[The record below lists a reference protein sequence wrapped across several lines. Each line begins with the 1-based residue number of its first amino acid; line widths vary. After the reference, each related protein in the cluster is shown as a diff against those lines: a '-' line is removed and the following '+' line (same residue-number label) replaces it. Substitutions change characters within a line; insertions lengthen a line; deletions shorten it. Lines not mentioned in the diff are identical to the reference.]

1 MNKKMEI
8 KTGEVSRRDFIK
20 TSATG
25 IAAVMAGK
33 NVVFAASANKKL
45 KVALIGCGGRGRGA
59 LGNCLEAAK
68 SIDGLELEIVGLADW
83 FESKTQEVA
92 KMYNVPA
99 SKCMVGAD
107 AYKKLLETD
116 ADVVLMATPPNFR
129 PVHFE
134 AAVKAG
140 KHVFMEKPVAVD
152 PPGGRRVIEAGEL
165 ADTKGLSVV
174 AGTQRRHQTVYLKA
188 AYAVQHGAIGKIRGG
203 CIWWC
208 GGALWH
214 ATKNP
219 GESDADYM
227 IRNWVSF
234 TEMSGDHIV
243 EQHVHNIDVAN
254 WFIGHPPIRALGF
267 GGRARRKTGNQ
278 FDFHSVQFDYA
289 DDLHIH
295 SMCRQINGCYNRV
308 SEHFIGS
315 EGSTMGDGSNM
326 DSSKSIDVPDFSGH
340 RDPYVQEH
348 IDLLKSIVDE
358 KPINEARNVAESVLT
373 AIMGR
378 IATYTGQMVRW
389 SDLMT
394 EGGRWY
400 DLTLKPTAADFE
412 TGNVVAP
419 PDDVAPIPGRE
430 RQQRQG

>member
-1 MNKKMEI
+1 M
-8 KTGEVSRRDFIK
+8 
-20 TSATG
+20 
-25 IAAVMAGK
+25 AAVLAGK
-33 NVVFAASANKKL
+33 NVIFAASAKRKL
-45 KVALIGCGGRGRGA
+45 KLALLGCGGRGNQA
-59 LGNCLEAAK
+59 LENCMEAAK
-68 SIDGLELEIVGLADW
+68 SIDGLELEVVGLADW
-83 FESKTQEVA
+83 FKTRIQRATETYSVPESR
-92 KMYNVPA
+92 
-99 SKCMVGAD
+99 CFVGAD

-134 AAVKAG
+134 AAIKAG

-152 PPGGRRVIEAGEL
+152 PPGGRKIIEAGEL
-165 ADTKGLSVV
+165 AKTKGLAVV
-174 AGTQRRHQTVYLKA
+174 AGTQRRHQANYLRTQ
-188 AYAVQHGAIGKIRGG
+188 YAVERGAIGKIVGG
-203 CIWWC
+203 CVWWC
-208 GGALWH
+208 GGALWY
-214 ATKNP
+214 ATRNP
-219 GESDADYM
+219 NESDADYM

-234 TEMSGDHIV
+234 AEMSGDHII

-295 SMCRQINGCYNRV
+295 SMCRQINGTYGRV

-315 EGSTMGDGSNM
+315 EGSTLGDGSDM
-326 DSSKSIDVPDFSGH
+326 DSSKSIDVPDFPGH

-348 IDLLKSIVDE
+348 IDLLNSILDE
-358 KPINEARNVAESVLT
+358 KPINEARNVAESTLT

-389 SDLMT
+389 SDLMN
-394 EGGRWY
+394 EESQWY
-400 DLTLKPTAADFE
+400 NLTLKPTAADFE
-412 TGNVVAP
+412 TGEVVAP
-419 PDDVAPIPGRE
+419 TDDIAPVPGRDRRE
-430 RQQRQG
+430 RRG